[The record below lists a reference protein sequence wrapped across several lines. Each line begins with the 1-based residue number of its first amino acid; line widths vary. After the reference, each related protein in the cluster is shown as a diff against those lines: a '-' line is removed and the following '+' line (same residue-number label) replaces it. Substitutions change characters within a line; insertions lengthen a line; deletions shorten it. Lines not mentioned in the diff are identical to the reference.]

1 MLERSKVE
9 LAWPRCVHPH
19 RRCPRPRVHF
29 SSRPCSLF
37 LSFFLSP
44 RPVGPRSP
52 KRVPPWPPSCSYF
65 FFSAAVSDTLV
76 RLLTFHS
83 PLILP
88 FPPPLFF
95 SSLSFFFSLP
105 PLPFY
110 PFRSPRALQV
120 SAAPTMEEEEKAGRG
135 EEDRRKGVGEIDTGK
150 HWWDGGREGGWK
162 KGEIEA
168 ENRTLPTK
176 GPNNES

>member
-1 MLERSKVE
+1 TPRRS
-9 LAWPRCVHPH
+9 
-19 RRCPRPRVHF
+19 
-29 SSRPCSLF
+29 SSPPPPF
-37 LSFFLSP
+37 P

-88 FPPPLFF
+88 FPPPL
-95 SSLSFFFSLP
+95 P
-105 PLPFY
+105 PPPFY

-120 SAAPTMEEEEKAGRG
+120 SAAPTISLISPPPRAPSLGASRSKYSSPPPRS
-135 EEDRRKGVGEIDTGK
+135 
-150 HWWDGGREGGWK
+150 
-162 KGEIEA
+162 
-168 ENRTLPTK
+168 P
-176 GPNNES
+176 PNIPH

>member
-1 MLERSKVE
+1 MN
-9 LAWPRCVHPH
+9 
-19 RRCPRPRVHF
+19 
-29 SSRPCSLF
+29 SLDPGVF
-37 LSFFLSP
+37 THTDGAPGPVSTSPLVPVPSFFVSFFLSP

-95 SSLSFFFSLP
+95 SSLSFFFLP
-105 PLPFY
+105 PPSPFL
-110 PFRSPRALQV
+110 SVSVTASTTGVCRAYY
-120 SAAPTMEEEEKAGRG
+120 GR
-135 EEDRRKGVGEIDTGK
+135 RRKGGK
-150 HWWDGGREGGWK
+150 RRGR
-162 KGEIEA
+162 
-168 ENRTLPTK
+168 
-176 GPNNES
+176 

>member
-1 MLERSKVE
+1 MN
-9 LAWPRCVHPH
+9 
-19 RRCPRPRVHF
+19 
-29 SSRPCSLF
+29 SLDPGVFTHTDGAPGPVSTSPLVPVPSFF

-83 PLILP
+83 PLILR
-88 FPPPLFF
+88 FPPTLFF
-95 SSLSFFFSLP
+95 PFLSFFSPLLSIRFGHREHYRCLP
-105 PLPFY
+105 RLLWQKKK
-110 PFRSPRALQV
+110 RR
-120 SAAPTMEEEEKAGRG
+120 EEE
-135 EEDRRKGVGEIDTGK
+135 RKI
-150 HWWDGGREGGWK
+150 GGRSRGDRHWEALVGRWTRGRLK
-162 KGEIEA
+162 KGRNRA